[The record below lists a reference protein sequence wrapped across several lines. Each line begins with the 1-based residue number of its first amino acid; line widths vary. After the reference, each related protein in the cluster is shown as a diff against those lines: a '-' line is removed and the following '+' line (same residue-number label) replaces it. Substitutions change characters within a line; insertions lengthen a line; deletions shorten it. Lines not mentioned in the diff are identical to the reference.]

1 MSTET
6 TERKVGQVKWFNN
19 KAGYGFIT
27 VSTDGVAKDIFTHYS
42 TIQVTNSQYKYL
54 IQGEYVEFD
63 LVNSTNDKHEVQAV
77 NVTGINR
84 GPLMCETRR
93 TNVSQDS
100 ERTGGERSERP
111 SNYKKRPIRAPRAPK
126 PEESDASP
134 SPAEPTE
141 SVPESVTE
149 PEFKQVVSKKR
160 ASKAK

>member
-27 VSTDGVAKDIFTHYS
+27 ISTDGIAKDIFTHYS
-42 TIQVTNSQYKYL
+42 TIQVANSQYKYL

-77 NVTGINR
+77 NVTGINH

-93 TNVSQDS
+93 THVSQDS
-100 ERTGGERSERP
+100 ERGGGERSERP
-111 SNYKKRPIRAPRAPK
+111 SNYKKRPVRAPRAPK
-126 PEESDASP
+126 PDESA
-134 SPAEPTE
+134 AEPTTADATTE
-141 SVPESVTE
+141 PESAAE

-160 ASKAK
+160 TSKAK